1 MRQSIELTHYLIRAI
16 YLPRIIAYLLAALV
30 TASGDLQAGP
40 LELGVPVFLALLIA
54 YPHLAY
60 FFSCR
65 YANSALG
72 AQASLRV
79 DAVLVGMLVVV
90 NQFHFLATVSFVA
103 ALVMS
108 ILLIAAVR
116 GLWLNLTLLV
126 MTTLVGYWWL
136 SWAGTDRIAA
146 PEPEENLLKT
156 WLSGLFILTYSA
168 TAAAL
173 GFRVSRHL
181 GQGRKQ
187 LAAYQAKID
196 DLSMRLQRYVSPQ
209 IYQGMINDDLE
220 VTRRRCL
227 SVCFADIEGFTA
239 LMDRLAEETVTRLLN
254 DYLNAMAGVALEFGG
269 TIDKFMGDGIMIF
282 FGDPTSRGR
291 RGDALACVEMALA
304 MQDNLA
310 ELRCRWCAEGIYSD
324 VHSRIGIHTGDC
336 AVGNFG
342 SAQRLDYTAIGSTV
356 NIASRLEGKAAR
368 DGILISG
375 ETFALV
381 SADLQ
386 CQAGTRIKLRGIQRD
401 IDAYQVVGRVTGSV
415 APGGETY

>member
-1 MRQSIELTHYLIRAI
+1 M
-16 YLPRIIAYLLAALV
+16 
-30 TASGDLQAGP
+30 
-40 LELGVPVFLALLIA
+40 FLALLIA

-173 GFRVSRHL
+173 GFKVSRHL

-209 IYQGMINDDLE
+209 IYQGIINDDLE

-227 SVCFADIEGFTA
+227 SVTRPRGDDE
-239 LMDRLAEETVTRLLN
+239 VTRWPVSRWRWRCKTIWLS
-254 DYLNAMAGVALEFGG
+254 YAVAGVQKESIATYIAGLES
-269 TIDKFMGDGIMIF
+269 IRVI
-282 FGDPTSRGR
+282 
-291 RGDALACVEMALA
+291 V
-304 MQDNLA
+304 
-310 ELRCRWCAEGIYSD
+310 RW
-324 VHSRIGIHTGDC
+324 
-336 AVGNFG
+336 
-342 SAQRLDYTAIGSTV
+342 AI
-356 NIASRLEGKAAR
+356 
-368 DGILISG
+368 
-375 ETFALV
+375 LV
-381 SADLQ
+381 PPNVWTTPRS
-386 CQAGTRIKLRGIQRD
+386 
-401 IDAYQVVGRVTGSV
+401 VV
-415 APGGETY
+415 P